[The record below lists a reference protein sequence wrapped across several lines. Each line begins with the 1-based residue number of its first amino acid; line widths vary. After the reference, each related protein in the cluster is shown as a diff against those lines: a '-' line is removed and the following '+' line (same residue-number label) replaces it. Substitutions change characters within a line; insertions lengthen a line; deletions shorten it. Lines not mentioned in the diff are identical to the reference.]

1 VASSFLTN
9 ARLGLNR
16 KMNSQSVEV
25 VQVLGRVA
33 VVWLCWYA
41 ITKITVCTKEG
52 CKLRYRSQSVLG
64 WLSGGVA
71 AAGIFYPIVGGAAA
85 IMLVFALWITNQN
98 YAKTTTVTKTHVSA
112 SRPTVGHAR
121 SQSRS

>member
-1 VASSFLTN
+1 
-9 ARLGLNR
+9 
-16 KMNSQSVEV
+16 MNSQTLEV